1 MKKTISLV
9 SFILTLF
16 LLASAAFYSRYQN
29 FISTPRIAESENISI
44 STGSTASSI
53 AYQFMP
59 YSFENKIYL
68 RFMLKQYPQFTAVKQ
83 GTFAVQSGW
92 DFLTL
97 FTHLAEGVEF
107 QNKITFIE
115 GSTFKEWQ
123 LQIAQ
128 TAGLDNDIAELSE
141 QEILKLLKIDA
152 PKLEGMLLPETFFY
166 PSQSKVSDI
175 LRTSSQELK
184 EYLAKAWSSR
194 AKNLPLKTP
203 YEALIL
209 ASIIEKET
217 SLETERTTVASVF
230 INRLNKR
237 MKLQT
242 DPTVIY
248 GLGDRYKGDIKRKHL
263 RERTAYNTYVI
274 RGLPPTPIAMVGKNA
289 IDAALH
295 PATTKYLYFVAS
307 GDGGHYFS
315 KNLNEHN
322 RAVRKYI
329 LKR

>member
-9 SFILTLF
+9 SLILTLI
-16 LLASAAFYSRYQN
+16 LLASAVFYSRYQG
-29 FISTPRIAESENISI
+29 FVSAPRIVNTENINI
-44 STGSTASSI
+44 SAGISASSI
-53 AYQFMP
+53 AYQYIP
-59 YSFENKIYL
+59 YSLENKFYL
-68 RFMLKQYPQFTAVKQ
+68 RLMFKQYPQFLAVKR
-83 GTFAVQSGW
+83 GTFKVQAGW
-92 DFLTL
+92 SFLVL
-97 FTHLAEGVEF
+97 FEHLVNGKEF
-107 QNKITFIE
+107 QHKITFIE
-115 GSTFKEWQ
+115 GSTFKEWRQ
-123 LQIAQ
+123 QISKAPE
-128 TAGLDNDIAELSE
+128 LVNDIADMNEN
-141 QEILKLLKIDA
+141 EILQLLNVDA

-166 PSQSKVSDI
+166 PAQSKISNI
-175 LRTSSQELK
+175 LRTSNRELQG
-184 EYLAKAWSSR
+184 YLKQAWATR

-217 SLETERTTVASVF
+217 SLEAERKTVASVF

-263 RERTAYNTYVI
+263 REKTAYNTYVI

-307 GDGGHYFS
+307 GNGGHYFS
-315 KNLNEHN
+315 TNLREHN